1 MPQGLEHPAVHVV
14 PRRFSFG
21 GSVEV
26 NILCR
31 ASPDEAEQAGSEK
44 QFLEDLEALRGCDV
58 TDTIGW
64 DIWEGATTKLCEL
77 LVACPAIV
85 RGKRCVEIGAGPDSA
100 QAAAFTQDEFP
111 LFSLILKHLS
121 AGSPFPRR
129 WCCWA
134 CCGQGWREVCPSDG
148 LRRGCTCDRQGKHPA
163 EPAQACSD
171 NCALRL
177 RSRRLPNN
185 LWHRRIA
192 SQQRRRAL

>member
-14 PRRFSFG
+14 PRRFAFG

-31 ASPDEAEQAGSEK
+31 ASPEEAEPAGSEK
-44 QFLEDLEALRGCDV
+44 QLLEDLEALRGCDV

-100 QAAAFTQDEFP
+100 QLLP
-111 LFSLILKHLS
+111 LLATSS
-121 AGSPFPRR
+121 
-129 WCCWA
+129 
-134 CCGQGWREVCPSDG
+134 
-148 LRRGCTCDRQGKHPA
+148 
-163 EPAQACSD
+163 
-171 NCALRL
+171 
-177 RSRRLPNN
+177 RSFL
-185 LWHRRIA
+185 
-192 SQQRRRAL
+192 